1 LSRKVRGRL
10 ASRLLAVRWES
21 VPRILRS
28 HLDDGYFHVTARGNR
43 SSILF
48 VDDLDRIDFLQLLR
62 STKKRFEWRCLA
74 HCLLGTH
81 YHLIVEAS
89 RENLSAGM
97 QRLNGV
103 YARRFNRRHGYR
115 GHVFEDRFA
124 SFVIEDEPHLQAAV
138 TYVHQNPVRAGLCK
152 RAEDWRWSG

>member
-1 LSRKVRGRL
+1 
-10 ASRLLAVRWES
+10 

-28 HLDDGYFHVTARGNR
+28 HLDDGFFHVTARGNR
-43 SSILF
+43 GSMVF

-62 STKKRFEWRCLA
+62 TTRKRFEWRCLA

-81 YHLIVEAS
+81 YHLIIEAS
-89 RENLSAGM
+89 QENLSSGM

-138 TYVHQNPVRAGLCK
+138 AYVHQNPVRAGLCN
-152 RAEDWRWSG
+152 RAEEWRWSG